1 MLVAPREAEDDHMP
15 SLMPSPPP
23 PARHRD
29 RVGGPET
36 PRPRQGDQEAGERL
50 ARRRRRLARLCL
62 LWAVLSLLSE
72 VTPLGYWLDAT
83 VPIYLYSVT
92 WLLAGAP
99 SIGFAVLLGVLS
111 SGLRRGRATAF
122 WLFAVCLVL
131 AGPLGLLA
139 SVAAWGWPLAQVPA
153 WFWVA
158 VATHLALTAVVAGQW
173 RAFRIPGDRP
183 GLRRLAWPV
192 PVAAL
197 GVVLGL
203 TVVAGTDTGGAPG
216 WQRAA
221 YVLERAVADTGLW
234 PVTSAVQVP
243 WWVDLLINLTAGLLV
258 AAVLYLLLRSPRPV
272 PGRTEADEA
281 RLRDLLAG
289 HGARD
294 SLGYFA
300 LRRDKKL
307 IFSPTGKAAIG
318 YRVLGGVSLA
328 AGDPIG
334 DPEAWPGAI
343 AAWQDEAER
352 HGWRSAV
359 LGASEQA
366 AIAYQRFAGLNALTL
381 GDEAVIEVSEFDLA
395 GRAMRSVRQ
404 AHARVGRAGYV
415 ATATRQSQLAPG
427 TLAAV
432 GRAAARWRDGSRERG
447 FSMALGR
454 IGDRGDPDYLLLQ
467 CHDERNRLRAVLGFA
482 PWGESGLSLDLMRR
496 DRDADN
502 GLFEF
507 LIVELI
513 AQASALGVDRVSLN
527 FAMFREVFAIGA
539 RIGAGPV
546 LRAHRR
552 LLLMASRWWQL
563 ESLYRANLKYQPAW
577 VPRHLCFA
585 ASSDIVP
592 VLAAAG
598 RAEGFLP

>member
-1 MLVAPREAEDDHMP
+1 MP

-23 PARHRD
+23 PARDRD
-29 RVGGPET
+29 RGDGPET
-36 PRPRQGDQEAGERL
+36 PRLGQGDQGTRERL
-50 ARRRRRLARLCL
+50 VRRRRWLARLCL
-62 LWAVLSLLSE
+62 LWAVLSLVSE

-83 VPIYLYSVT
+83 LPVYLYSVT

-99 SIGFAVLLGVLS
+99 SIGFAVLLFVLS
-111 SGLRRGRATAF
+111 SGLRRGRAMAF
-122 WLFAVCLVL
+122 RLFAVCLVL

-139 SVAAWGWPLAQVPA
+139 SVAAWGWPLAQVSA

-158 VATHLALTAVVAGQW
+158 VATHLTLMVALAGQW

-216 WQRAA
+216 WQRAG

-243 WWVDLLINLTAGLLV
+243 WWVNLLINLTAGLLV
-258 AAVLYLLLRSPRPV
+258 AVVLYVLLRSPRQA
-272 PGRTEADEA
+272 PGRTDADEA

-300 LRRDKKL
+300 LRRDKDL

-334 DPEAWPGAI
+334 DPEAWPGVI
-343 AAWQDEAER
+343 TAWRDEAER
-352 HGWRSAV
+352 HGWRCGV

-381 GDEAVIEVSEFDLA
+381 GDEAVLEVSKFDLS
-395 GRAMRSVRQ
+395 GRAMRNVRQ
-404 AHARVGRAGYV
+404 AHARAARAGYV
-415 ATATRQSQLAPG
+415 ATAARQGRLAPG
-427 TLAAV
+427 ALGTI
-432 GRAAARWRDGSRERG
+432 GGAAARWRDGSRERG

-454 IGDRGDPDYLLLQ
+454 IGDSSDPDYLLLQ
-467 CHDERNRLRAVLGFA
+467 CRDEDNRLRAVLGFA
-482 PWGESGLSLDLMRR
+482 PWGEAGLSLDLMRR

-502 GLFEF
+502 GLFEY

-513 AQASALGVDRVSLN
+513 AQAPALGVDRVSLN

-552 LLLMASRWWQL
+552 LLLIASQWWQL

-577 VPRHLCFA
+577 VPRHVCFA
-585 ASSDIVP
+585 ASSDLIP